1 MAAVASILQCIM
13 FLAKPEWY
21 NPATL
26 CLMTGPAALLLC
38 GNAAGKA
45 IDAHTIR
52 DNFTLVSAGMDHAV
66 AYRLKDAGVLRTVT
80 AGLAEPRP
88 NVLVSRP
95 TRLMKGFLAGSE
107 SRRTSDKNQQQFAR
121 ILLGCGVAAFLF
133 TLLYRKDAGTA
144 FTALAGVLCLGA
156 PLAGT
161 LISAMPMRLMQRS
174 AAQIGAVIPGWKDI
188 RLLGRVN
195 VLQVTAQDLFPKGCI
210 TLRGIKPVRKEDIE
224 LAIIY
229 SASMLA
235 DVNTPLKDI
244 FLGMTGDT
252 YDIQLPSME
261 YERRHTVNQRRV
273 IYLAVSGKLFSMFQ
287 VAYQSDPDT
296 AAVLDSL
303 RRAGLSLIVDC
314 DDFNCDEA
322 LLQTAYN
329 LPVGTVK
336 VLSGKEHKALE
347 PAVAWLPES
356 EGSMLHLGSF
366 ASFVGGLEAAAGA
379 AEGEHRS
386 SMVLS
391 ASVLISCILA
401 MIMALAGGLAGLPLP
416 ALALYQV
423 AWAVLAMIFPLI
435 QRY

>member
-144 FTALAGVLCLGA
+144 FTALAGVLCLA
-156 PLAGT
+156 
-161 LISAMPMRLMQRS
+161 RR
-174 AAQIGAVIPGWKDI
+174 W
-188 RLLGRVN
+188 
-195 VLQVTAQDLFPKGCI
+195 
-210 TLRGIKPVRKEDIE
+210 PVR
-224 LAIIY
+224 
-229 SASMLA
+229 
-235 DVNTPLKDI
+235 
-244 FLGMTGDT
+244 
-252 YDIQLPSME
+252 
-261 YERRHTVNQRRV
+261 
-273 IYLAVSGKLFSMFQ
+273 
-287 VAYQSDPDT
+287 
-296 AAVLDSL
+296 
-303 RRAGLSLIVDC
+303 
-314 DDFNCDEA
+314 
-322 LLQTAYN
+322 
-329 LPVGTVK
+329 
-336 VLSGKEHKALE
+336 
-347 PAVAWLPES
+347 
-356 EGSMLHLGSF
+356 
-366 ASFVGGLEAAAGA
+366 
-379 AEGEHRS
+379 
-386 SMVLS
+386 
-391 ASVLISCILA
+391 
-401 MIMALAGGLAGLPLP
+401 
-416 ALALYQV
+416 
-423 AWAVLAMIFPLI
+423 
-435 QRY
+435 